1 MLDDT
6 VRKLLPFLACLM
18 LVLTAWTG
26 VAKAMEPTGCAEM
39 AQTHMTTPIA
49 ADCDMVPPDADHGY
63 PHHHGG
69 CHSHFVADVSAT
81 PTSLDRA
88 RATSSLAAE
97 LFLPLTGSTAAA
109 ALRPPQA

>member
-1 MLDDT
+1 

-26 VAKAMEPTGCAEM
+26 AAKAMQPTDCADM
-39 AQTHMTTPIA
+39 AQSHMTTPVA

-69 CHSHFVADVSAT
+69 CHSHFDADVNASST
-81 PTSLDRA
+81 PLDRA
-88 RATSSLAAE
+88 RTTSSPAAE
-97 LFLPLTGSTAAA
+97 PFLPLTGSTAAA